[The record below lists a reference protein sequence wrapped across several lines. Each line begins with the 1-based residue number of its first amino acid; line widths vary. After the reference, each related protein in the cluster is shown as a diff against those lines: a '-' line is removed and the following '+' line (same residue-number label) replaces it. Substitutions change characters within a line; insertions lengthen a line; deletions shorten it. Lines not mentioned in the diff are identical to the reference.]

1 MPLILVSALVFVFIL
16 SKIEA
21 VKSREVNIAFA
32 KDLGARDAALI
43 AESLW
48 NIENARIGS
57 ILQTVSKERKVRC
70 VEVRDKSG
78 WNDGVRK
85 GNCVNLKQFYQ
96 VIAPIQFQGEI
107 LGQLSLWFDVSV
119 DHAKLVND
127 DENLISLVVVLLFV
141 LVICVVMGFSVTI
154 LKPLGIVYESLK
166 HFKIDGIRRQV
177 DWHTDDELG
186 RFIKEYN
193 STIQRET
200 EAERALIAAKDKAE
214 QALARLEQAQESLV
228 QSEKMASLGSLVAG
242 IAHEINTP
250 IGNSLTVATTLDHK
264 VKSFHRQI
272 DSGGLKKSA
281 LMSFLSEA
289 EEATQIM
296 EKSLNAA
303 AEQIQN
309 FKQVAVDQT
318 SAQRREFDLK
328 EVAQEVISTLKP
340 RIKHT
345 EYSIEI
351 DIQESILLESYPGPL
366 GQVISNCFNNAV
378 LHGFDG
384 IASGQMTLKAEKS
397 DEEHVAI
404 SFKDTGKGISSEHL
418 KKIFDPFF
426 TTKMGE
432 GGSGLGMNLVYNI
445 VTSILGG
452 NISVISEPGQGTEVK
467 ILIPLVAPQDHA
479 EDEAIN
485 E

>member
-1 MPLILVSALVFVFIL
+1 
-16 SKIEA
+16 
-21 VKSREVNIAFA
+21 VNVTFA

-48 NIENARIGS
+48 NIENARISS
-57 ILQTVSKERKVRC
+57 ILNTVSQERKVQC

-85 GNCVNLKQFYQ
+85 GSCVNLKRYYQ
-96 VIAPIQFQGEI
+96 VITPIRYQDEL

-119 DHAKLVND
+119 DQSKLMSD
-127 DENLISLVVVLLFV
+127 DINLISLVLLLLFV
-141 LVICVVMGFSVTI
+141 LIICVVIGFRVTI
-154 LKPLGIVYESLK
+154 LKPLGIVYESLR
-166 HFKIDGIRRQV
+166 HFKIDGVRRKV

-186 RFIKEYN
+186 QFINEYN

-200 EAERALIAAKDKAE
+200 EAERALIAAKEKAE
-214 QALARLEQAQESLV
+214 TALVRLKKTQESLV
-228 QSEKMASLGSLVAG
+228 QSEKLASLGSLVAG

-264 VKSFHRQI
+264 VKSFHKEI
-272 DSGGLKKSA
+272 ESGGLRKSA
-281 LMSFLSEA
+281 LMHFLSEA

-296 EKSLNAA
+296 EKSLHAA
-303 AEQIQN
+303 AEQILN

-318 SAQRREFDLK
+318 SAQRRQFDLN
-328 EVAQEVISTLKP
+328 EVVQEVISTLRP

-345 EYSIEI
+345 EHSIRI
-351 DIQESILLESYPGPL
+351 DIPDGILLESYPGPL

-378 LHGFDG
+378 LHGFEG
-384 IASGQMTLKAEKS
+384 IKAGKMVLTAEKTGDDS
-397 DEEHVAI
+397 AAI
-404 SFKDTGKGISSEHL
+404 LFQDWGRGISPDHL

-452 NISVISEPGQGTEVK
+452 SINVTSELGQGTQVR
-467 ILIPLVAPQDHA
+467 ICIPVMAPMNHA
-479 EDEAIN
+479 QNEAMY